1 MDREFGERI
10 PRDAQR
16 RVRSPHGTVHAFHP
30 RMTTPRIPVSSR
42 LLVIIGALAMTS
54 LAMAQRERRPLV
66 WDTMFVRDFSQ
77 RPTIRI
83 YASHKFNS
91 LLLRALPGYEDLR
104 YRPNGRLNLGI
115 GMSYRRLTLNI
126 GLPAPFVN
134 NDDDERGRTRFID
147 AQANLYTVR
156 QASNLFLQSYR
167 GYHITSHNQAQ
178 LGWEQPT
185 LYPYRADLRQF
196 NVGISSLRI
205 HDHERFSYRAAFNQD
220 AWQLR
225 SAGTWLYGGYAT
237 CYVLKADSAIV
248 PERISA
254 RFISSSAI
262 REGIIADIGPMAGYA
277 FTHVYRQH
285 WFITVSGAGG
295 AGVSVQRLR
304 VPSAEGGER
313 ITDIGPGWHVQFRA
327 AFGYNSARHYAGVLF
342 NQELVGC
349 FLLAQDRFAW
359 DVGNFRIIL
368 AQRISERPRTVDKG
382 LRWLRSK
389 DPTR

>member
-1 MDREFGERI
+1 M
-10 PRDAQR
+10 P
-16 RVRSPHGTVHAFHP
+16 
-30 RMTTPRIPVSSR
+30 
-42 LLVIIGALAMTS
+42 LA
-54 LAMAQRERRPLV
+54 
-66 WDTMFVRDFSQ
+66 WDTTYVRDYSQ
-77 RPTIRI
+77 RPTVRI
-83 YASHKFNS
+83 FASHKFNS
-91 LLLRALPGYEDLR
+91 LVLRALPGYEDLR

-115 GMSYRRLTLNI
+115 GASYRRLTLNI

-134 NDDDERGRTRFID
+134 DDSEQRGRSRFID

-167 GYHITSHNQAQ
+167 GYHITSYDQAQ

-185 LYPYRADLRQF
+185 IYPYRGDLRQF

-248 PERISA
+248 PARIRD
-254 RFISSSAI
+254 RFFTTSSI

-277 FTHVYRQH
+277 FTYVYKRH
-285 WFITVSGAGG
+285 WFITASGAVG
-295 AGVSVQRLR
+295 AGITVQELR
-304 VPSAEGGER
+304 VPAEEGDR
-313 ITDIGPGWHVQFRA
+313 RLSDAGPGWHVQVRA
-327 AFGYNSARHYAGVLF
+327 AFGYNSARRYAGVVF
-342 NQELVGC
+342 NQELVGT
-349 FLLAQDRFAW
+349 FLRPQDRFAW
-359 DVGNFRIIL
+359 DVGNFRMII
-368 AQRISERPRTVDKG
+368 AQRIRQRPRTVDNG